1 LLVIAESRDR
11 ASPCRS
17 GRGGS
22 IIEDVSGASGDTA
35 MAARTSRLARA
46 KPTPHVLIVAD
57 DVAVSRL
64 IKLYLERA
72 GYGISTAATVAQM
85 RAIVADNKIDFVI
98 LDVVL
103 PDGDGWSALRWLRAR
118 PHVPVMM
125 LTGRAEPVD
134 RVIGRE
140 LGADDYVAKPFD
152 LRELVA
158 RLRAILRRLDK
169 TAPPAD
175 PAELIQFG
183 RWTLDTGCHR
193 LMSGAGVAVHLTQ
206 HEYRILML
214 LARNPRRVVT
224 RDQLMEAT
232 AGRAWQPFDRSVD
245 VHVSNL
251 RRKLD
256 HDPAL
261 PSVIRTVRGAGYM
274 FVPSRGVAE
283 TAAAPAGG
291 SLHPA

>member
-1 LLVIAESRDR
+1 
-11 ASPCRS
+11 
-17 GRGGS
+17 
-22 IIEDVSGASGDTA
+22 
-35 MAARTSRLARA
+35 M
-46 KPTPHVLIVAD
+46 HVLVVED
-57 DVAVSRL
+57 DAAVSQL
-64 IKLYLERA
+64 IKSYLERE
-72 GYGISTAATVAQM
+72 GYAVSVVETGRDMRRTVEGG
-85 RAIVADNKIDFVI
+85 KIDIVI
-98 LDVVL
+98 LDVGL
-103 PDGDGWSALRWLRAR
+103 PDEDGWSALRWLRAR